1 MSRIMMLSK
10 LKSIFIII
18 IALSFILFGCSSGK
32 KNTSEKASPNVES
45 VDLLESKNTNISTQ
59 SQTDEFAEQQINYE
73 IKKLNSEI
81 NYLKEQLMA
90 LDVKSSL
97 YSDPFDVYNKEIIL
111 NNGSSIFCKILSQ
124 DNNQIFVETLIGN
137 LTIDR
142 TSVVRIVENITVL
155 EDDKTSNEVIEISDD
170 QQQQVIEDSDLL
182 NKRKQ
187 QSSASIVLLGD
198 IQESRDKSGNTILQG
213 ELQNI
218 GTQRADLVRIDFI
231 LRKNFQGEIET
242 LTAYAVGSSQV
253 FKDTGIISNSSIK
266 PGAIGE
272 FKLIIPNSMG
282 NFIGYTYE
290 LDWDFYE

>member
-1 MSRIMMLSK
+1 MLSK
-10 LKSIFIII
+10 LNNIFIITI
-18 IALSFILFGCSSGK
+18 TLSFILFGCSSNK
-32 KNTSEKASPNVES
+32 QNTSSQESQKVGSSGLDSERANVS
-45 VDLLESKNTNISTQ
+45 AQ
-59 SQTDEFAEQQINYE
+59 AQADEFSEQQTNYE

-81 NYLKEQLMA
+81 NYLKEQIMA

-97 YSDPFDVYNKEIIL
+97 YADPFDIYNKEIIL

-124 DNNQIFVETLIGN
+124 NNNQIFVETLIGN

-142 TSVVRIVENITVL
+142 TNVVRIVENITVL
-155 EDDKTSNEVIEISDD
+155 EDGQLSNEVIEISDQEE
-170 QQQQVIEDSDLL
+170 QQIMEDSDLL

-198 IQESRDKSGNTILQG
+198 IQESRDKSGNTILRG

-218 GTQRADLVRIDFI
+218 GTQRADLVRIDFT
-231 LRKNFQGEIET
+231 LRKNFQGDIET
-242 LTAYAVGSSQV
+242 LTAYAVGSSHI

-272 FKLIIPNSMG
+272 FKIIIPNSMG

>member
-1 MSRIMMLSK
+1 MSRIIMLSK
-10 LKSIFIII
+10 LKSIFIIT
-18 IALSFILFGCSSGK
+18 IALSFVLFGCSSSK
-32 KNTSEKASPNVES
+32 QNVSAKTNKNVES
-45 VDLLESKNTNISTQ
+45 VDLKESENTNISTQ
-59 SQTDEFAEQQINYE
+59 LQTDEFAEQQINYE

-81 NYLKEQLMA
+81 NYLKEQIMA

-155 EDDKTSNEVIEISDD
+155 ENDQTSNEVIEISDD
-170 QQQQVIEDSDLL
+170 QQQQIIEDSDLL

-231 LRKNFQGEIET
+231 LRKNFQGDIET

>member
-1 MSRIMMLSK
+1 MMLSK
-10 LKSIFIII
+10 LNNIFIITI
-18 IALSFILFGCSSGK
+18 TLSFILFGCSSNK
-32 KNTSEKASPNVES
+32 QNTSSQESQKVGSSGLDSERANVS
-45 VDLLESKNTNISTQ
+45 AQ
-59 SQTDEFAEQQINYE
+59 AQADEFSEQQTNYE

-81 NYLKEQLMA
+81 NYLKEQIMA

-97 YSDPFDVYNKEIIL
+97 YADPFDIYNKEIIL

-124 DNNQIFVETLIGN
+124 NNNQIFVETLIGN

-142 TSVVRIVENITVL
+142 TNVVRIVENITVL
-155 EDDKTSNEVIEISDD
+155 EDGQLSNEVIEISDQEE
-170 QQQQVIEDSDLL
+170 QQIMEDSDLL

-198 IQESRDKSGNTILQG
+198 IQESRDKSGNTILRG

-218 GTQRADLVRIDFI
+218 GTQRADLVRIDFT
-231 LRKNFQGEIET
+231 LRKNFQGDIET
-242 LTAYAVGSSQV
+242 LTAYAVGSSHI

-272 FKLIIPNSMG
+272 FKIIIPNSMG